1 MNSVTAWADVG
12 EQSSP
17 HNAIREAARGI
28 AAVDVAV
35 PQRAAQQ
42 ATVHGSVR
50 PADVRSGDPV
60 AARAR
65 PASNRDRD
73 AMPVQVWRMSPLGVE
88 LVRCTA
94 LAGVRAGDRIDLALE
109 IGRDRAD
116 FTALE
121 IASLHEEHGR
131 TILAARWCDA
141 DEPRGDQTRRRLGAR
156 WRCQPEYL
164 PTGIAPSAVRYAD
177 FVHFRIAEISRN
189 GMRLLTSLRNKFL
202 VPGTTFDATC
212 SFPTLDQVEISFRV
226 VQARV
231 VEDGGKP
238 ALMLGVTWAARGS
251 RTLETV
257 GQYLLQ
263 FGPGATPEQ
272 LRAEGLPVRSTSRA
286 FDFGNAQDE
295 GDYREVLA
303 LRKLAYVQAGKVSP
317 DAPEAEMGDD
327 FDRQSRIV
335 TARYRGRLVG
345 SIRVMFPRSESDRLK
360 HEDYCELPASLPP
373 RTEIVEMSK
382 ACTHPEFRGSDLFY
396 SIIKHGALAAIQSRR
411 KYILMSCT
419 DQLYP
424 IYKKLGFDDLGVSYV
439 HAKMGLRHYVM
450 LGEVAAMVAGRMNPI
465 MWNVAIGPEL
475 WAFANLCEVVPH
487 NPWRNARVRLLRLFR
502 PLVFLAR
509 LQARRLRSRSK
520 GR

>member
-1 MNSVTAWADVG
+1 V
-12 EQSSP
+12 
-17 HNAIREAARGI
+17 
-28 AAVDVAV
+28 
-35 PQRAAQQ
+35 RA
-42 ATVHGSVR
+42 
-50 PADVRSGDPV
+50 GDPI

-65 PASNRDRD
+65 LSSARDRAD
-73 AMPVQVWRMSPLGVE
+73 APVQVWRMSPIGVE
-88 LVRCTA
+88 LVRSPA
-94 LAGVRAGDRIDLALE
+94 LAGAGPGTRVDLTLQ
-109 IGRDRAD
+109 IGFDHTR
-116 FTALE
+116 FSALE
-121 IASLHEEHGR
+121 IASVHEERGR

-141 DEPRGDQTRRRLGAR
+141 AEPRGDRARRRLGAR
-156 WRCQPEYL
+156 WRCQPDYL

-177 FVHFRIAEISRN
+177 FVHFRIVEISRT
-189 GMRLLTSLRNKFL
+189 GMQLLTSLRNKFL
-202 VPGTTFDATC
+202 VPGATLEATC
-212 SFPTLDQVEISFRV
+212 SFPTLEQVKIAFRV

-231 VEDGGKP
+231 VEDGGKQ
-238 ALMLGVTWAARGS
+238 ALSLGVTWEAQGARAS
-251 RTLETV
+251 ETI

-272 LRAEGLPVRSTSRA
+272 LRAEGLRVRSTSRA
-286 FDFGNAQDE
+286 FDFGSVADE
-295 GDYREVLA
+295 DDYREVLA
-303 LRKLAYVQAGKVSP
+303 LRRLAYVHAEKVSP
-317 DAPEAEMGDD
+317 DAADEEMGDA
-327 FDRQSRIV
+327 FDPQSRII
-335 TARYRGRLVG
+335 TARYRGKMVG

-396 SIIKHGALAAIQSRR
+396 SIIKHGGLVAIQSRR

-424 IYKKLGFDDLGVSYV
+424 IYKKLGFKDLGVSYV

-475 WAFANLCEVVPH
+475 WAFANLCGVVPH
-487 NPWRNARVRLLRLFR
+487 NPWRNARVRILRAFK

-509 LQARRLRSRSK
+509 IQARRLRAR
-520 GR
+520 GNAR